1 MVQQQFLA
9 EKREEQK
16 KKTNFVDYWCTLNNT
31 HSEYLLHLHVCGA
44 AGAALFFSFL
54 NSALRSCFYFHR
66 FVCLCFIYFK

>member
-16 KKTNFVDYWCTLNNT
+16 KIHFVDYWCTLNNT

-44 AGAALFFSFL
+44 AGAALFS
-54 NSALRSCFYFHR
+54 R
-66 FVCLCFIYFK
+66 F